1 MVVVCLM
8 VAVMN
13 LLRTITINLSG
24 IFSYLTPSHSQMS
37 FSPSMLF
44 AVVGT
49 GQCTK
54 VLMECA
60 GQDSRIRGLYSEGVR
75 EREREREGINIS
87 GFIFTILSI
96 PLGHHGEML
105 HLLSPWALSLVIIA
119 YNYWH
124 PPN

>member
-1 MVVVCLM
+1 MGAASLENIKYGCG
-8 VAVMN
+8 
-13 LLRTITINLSG
+13 LSNG
-24 IFSYLTPSHSQMS
+24 RSNEPSSNYYNQPIRHISHSQMS

-75 EREREREGINIS
+75 EREGINIS

-105 HLLSPWALSLVIIA
+105 HLLSP
-119 YNYWH
+119 
-124 PPN
+124 